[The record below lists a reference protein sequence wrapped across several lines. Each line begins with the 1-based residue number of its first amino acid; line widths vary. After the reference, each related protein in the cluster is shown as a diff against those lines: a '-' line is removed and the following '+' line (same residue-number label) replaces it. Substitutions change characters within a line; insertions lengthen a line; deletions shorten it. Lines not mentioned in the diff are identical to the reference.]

1 MNTPWR
7 KHARNQD
14 FDSAVP
20 TSPSRHQRKD
30 VGTAYVA
37 LHTRLLPGRVE
48 AYETAHQSV
57 WPQLLVAQRD
67 AGIARWLIFRRDLD
81 LFHIVECD
89 DWDRAAGSLTAHPID
104 QRWQRE
110 MAKYAE
116 VEPGQTGP
124 ASDRLKLIYHGQPQI
139 LLG

>member
-1 MNTPWR
+1 M
-7 KHARNQD
+7 
-14 FDSAVP
+14 
-20 TSPSRHQRKD
+20 
-30 VGTAYVA
+30 TAYVA